1 MLWCRKGHAH
11 PQKYKNYIS
20 VLRGTWC
27 TDWNLSKDQLVR
39 FNYLVSLFLLHNSPY
54 TKSARKKTKQN
65 GLKRLGGAGNPGAN
79 ILQPELWIKITQ
91 QVMHNTPASTQ
102 KHITLVLYGAIHSV
116 MYMRCNVHCTAKSDT
131 CSHFMAAHRNP
142 GYCAYSTAMQF
153 NTIGVRIG
161 MTGTEIAPTNNCY
174 KKSW

>member
-1 MLWCRKGHAH
+1 MYWLKSLKGSIGEIQLLSLTLSVA
-11 PQKYKNYIS
+11 QFSIYKIS
-20 VLRGTWC
+20 
-27 TDWNLSKDQLVR
+27 
-39 FNYLVSLFLLHNSPY
+39 
-54 TKSARKKTKQN
+54 KKKKQN
-65 GLKRLGGAGNPGAN
+65 KMASKGWVELETQEQTN

-91 QVMHNTPASTQ
+91 QVMHNPPASTQ

-153 NTIGVRIG
+153 NTIGERIG
-161 MTGTEIAPTNNCY
+161 MTGTEIAPTNNRVI
-174 KKSW
+174 KSHGKGSMNGYQVLLLKFP